1 MTQPSQM
8 QSTLTQPSLKDIG
21 RGFSNPTLCSQ
32 AVFRQALE
40 ALSLPGQ
47 PQTLDLSLSNPAIQV
62 PQHAHAAAAALLLA
76 LLDQDCKVWL
86 SEGFANSYAGPWL
99 RFHTGCTVV
108 SAPGDADFVWVADAK
123 ELPALEQ
130 LAQGNAQYPEL
141 SATCIVQVT
150 DVDTA
155 PTAEAWTLSGPGVN
169 GTRPL
174 SLKGLPDGF
183 VSARRASQVHAPCGL
198 DFFFTHHDTLIG
210 LPRSTQ
216 VKD

>member
-1 MTQPSQM
+1 M
-8 QSTLTQPSLKDIG
+8 QPSLKDIG

-47 PQTLDLSLSNPAIQV
+47 PQTLDLSLSQPALQV

-86 SEGFANSYAGPWL
+86 SEGFASSYAGPWL
-99 RFHTGCTVV
+99 RFHTGCTMVT
-108 SAPGDADFVWVADAK
+108 SPSLADFVWVAEAR
-123 ELPALEQ
+123 ELPALEH

-141 SATCIVQVT
+141 SATCVVQVT
-150 DVDTA
+150 DVQTA
-155 PTAEAWTLSGPGVN
+155 PSAGAWTLSGPGVK

-174 SLKGLPDGF
+174 ALRGLPDDF
-183 VSARRASQVHAPCGL
+183 VSARRESQVHAPCGL

>member
-1 MTQPSQM
+1 VTQPS
-8 QSTLTQPSLKDIG
+8 LIQPSLKDIG
-21 RGFSNPTLCSQ
+21 RGFSNPTLCGQ

-47 PQTLDLSLSNPAIQV
+47 PQALDLSLSKPAIQV
-62 PQHAHAAAAALLLA
+62 PQHAHGAAAALLLA

-86 SEGFANSYAGPWL
+86 SEGFASSHAGPWL
-99 RFHTGCTVV
+99 RFHTGCLVV
-108 SAPGDADFVWVADAK
+108 TAPGQADFVWVADAK
-123 ELPALEQ
+123 ELPALEH

-141 SATCIVQVT
+141 SATCVVQVM
-150 DVDTA
+150 DVETA
-155 PTAEAWTLSGPGVN
+155 PTAKAWTLSGPGVN

-174 SLKGLPDGF
+174 TLKGLSEGF

-198 DFFFTHHDTLIG
+198 DFFFTHNDTLIG

>member
-1 MTQPSQM
+1 MQSSQTQPAQM
-8 QSTLTQPSLKDIG
+8 QPSLKDIG

-32 AVFRQALE
+32 AVFRQALD

-47 PQTLDLSLSNPAIQV
+47 PQTLDLSVSQPAIQV

-86 SEGFANSYAGPWL
+86 SEGFASSYAGPWL

-108 SAPGDADFVWVADAK
+108 ATPGDADFVWVADAK
-123 ELPALEQ
+123 ELPSLEL
-130 LAQGNAQYPEL
+130 LAQGSAQYPEL
-141 SATCIVQVT
+141 SATCVVQVN
-150 DVDTA
+150 DMNTA
-155 PTAEAWTLSGPGVN
+155 PHAEAWTLSGPGIN
-169 GTRPL
+169 GTRSL
-174 SLKGLPDGF
+174 TLKGLPDGF

-198 DFFFTHHDTLIG
+198 DFFFTHNDTLIG

>member
-1 MTQPSQM
+1 MQPSQQ
-8 QSTLTQPSLKDIG
+8 QSTQTQPSLKDIG

-47 PQTLDLSLSNPAIQV
+47 LQTLDLSLSQPALQV

-86 SEGFANSYAGPWL
+86 SEGFASSYAGPWL

-108 SAPGDADFVWVADAK
+108 TEPGHADFVWVADAR
-123 ELPALEQ
+123 ELPALEL
-130 LAQGNAQYPEL
+130 LAQGSAQYPEL
-141 SATCIVQVT
+141 SATCVVQVT

-174 SLKGLPDGF
+174 TLKGLPDNF
-183 VSARRASQVHAPCGL
+183 VSARRAGQIHAPCGL

>member
-1 MTQPSQM
+1 MQPSPM
-8 QSTLTQPSLKDIG
+8 QPSLKDIG

-32 AVFRQALE
+32 SVFRQALE

-47 PQTLDLSLSNPAIQV
+47 PQTLDLSLSQPALQV

-99 RFHTGCTVV
+99 RFHTGCTLVT
-108 SAPGDADFVWVADAK
+108 APDHADFVWVADAK
-123 ELPALEQ
+123 ELPALEK
-130 LAQGNAQYPEL
+130 LSQGNAQYPEL
-141 SATCIVQVT
+141 SATCVVQVT
-150 DVDTA
+150 HVDTA
-155 PTAEAWTLSGPGVN
+155 PTVEAWTLSGPGVN
-169 GTRPL
+169 GTRSL
-174 SLKGLPDGF
+174 ALKGLPESF

-198 DFFFTHHDTLIG
+198 DFFFTHNDTLIG

>member
-1 MTQPSQM
+1 MQPSR
-8 QSTLTQPSLKDIG
+8 KDIG

-32 AVFRQALE
+32 AVFRKALE

-47 PQTLDLSLSNPAIQV
+47 PQTLDLSLSQPALQV
-62 PQHAHAAAAALLLA
+62 PQQAHAAAAALLLA

-86 SEGFANSYAGPWL
+86 SEGFASTYAGPWL

-108 SAPGDADFVWVADAK
+108 TEPGHADFVWVADAR

-141 SATCIVQVT
+141 SATCVVQVT
-150 DVDTA
+150 DFDTA
-155 PTAEAWTLSGPGVN
+155 PAAEAWTLSGPGVN

-174 SLKGLPDGF
+174 ILKGLSDNF
-183 VSARRASQVHAPCGL
+183 VSERRASQVHAPCGL
-198 DFFFTHHDTLIG
+198 DFFFTHNDTLIG